1 MRIGWEAW
9 SIDVDSDWN
18 VSDDPECIT
27 LEYAHTDDGAFQ
39 LSSFRK
45 SSGDVSRADLLSFVE
60 SASADF
66 GPSIAAAFGAFS
78 GMAFAY
84 REGDIEWRRW
94 LLCNGSTLLLATF
107 NGTESTVREQL
118 PRVVDM
124 LNTLRVEH
132 VSA

>member
-9 SIDVDSDWN
+9 SIDVDPDWN

-27 LEYAHTDDGAFQ
+27 LEYAHSGVGAFQ
-39 LSSFRK
+39 LSSYRK
-45 SSGDVSRADLLSFVE
+45 SSGDVSLADLLSFV
-60 SASADF
+60 ASTNADL
-66 GPSIAAAFGAFS
+66 GPPIAAAFGAFS

-94 LLCNGSTLLLATF
+94 LLCNGSTLLHATF
-107 NGTESTVREQL
+107 NGAEATLRKQL
-118 PRVVDM
+118 PMVVDM

-132 VSA
+132 VTA